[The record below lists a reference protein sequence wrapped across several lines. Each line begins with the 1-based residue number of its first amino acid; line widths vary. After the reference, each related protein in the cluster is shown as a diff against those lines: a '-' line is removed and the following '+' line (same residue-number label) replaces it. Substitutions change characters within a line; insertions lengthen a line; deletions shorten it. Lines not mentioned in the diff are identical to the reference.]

1 MDLGARRHYV
11 APAMEFLLILSAMLS
26 AVTGAFT
33 GARAP
38 EPRLHH
44 QAAQVVAVAEP
55 SAVTAVRAERIAA
68 ALLPIDAP
76 AALPEFRPFALAV
89 PAPLFAVRLLE

>member
-55 SAVTAVRAERIAA
+55 SAEAAVVAERIAA
-68 ALLPIDAP
+68 ALPALRARAAP
-76 AALPEFRPFALAV
+76 AEFRPFALAA
-89 PAPLFAVRLLE
+89 PAALFAVRLLE